1 MKKNEVRI
9 IERNRES
16 NMKILQE
23 MRVALE
29 VNNEQKVKLQG
40 MLLKMHSSKRQNLLQ
55 TQIEIRNLRLEK
67 ADLHL

>member
-1 MKKNEVRI
+1 LKKNEVRI

-23 MRVALE
+23 MKVALE